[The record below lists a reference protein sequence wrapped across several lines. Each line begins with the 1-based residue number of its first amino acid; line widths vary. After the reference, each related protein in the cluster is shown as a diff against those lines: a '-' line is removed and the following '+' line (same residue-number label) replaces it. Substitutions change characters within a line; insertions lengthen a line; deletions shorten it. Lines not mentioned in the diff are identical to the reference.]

1 VLRKVLAAA
10 ALATA
15 VLPVASASAVP
26 CPPGFEERKFSLTG
40 SDTWIA
46 CLPE

>member
-1 VLRKVLAAA
+1 MLRKALVAA

-15 VLPVASASAVP
+15 ALPIASASAVP

-40 SDTWIA
+40 SDTWIM

>member
-1 VLRKVLAAA
+1 MLRKVLVAA

-15 VLPVASASAVP
+15 FLPVASASALP
-26 CPPGFEERKFSLTG
+26 CPPGFEERRFDLG
-40 SDTWIA
+40 GAQWIA

>member
-1 VLRKVLAAA
+1 MLRRTLVAA
-10 ALATA
+10 ALAVA
-15 VLPVASASAVP
+15 VLPVASASATD

-46 CLPE
+46 CLPS